1 MQSTDSTTQAGRT
14 RVGREFLIRAG
25 VTVAVVGGAL
35 LALLNVPG
43 VPYDWSVWSDGTW
56 AAYIRTGLWI
66 TLYVSLGS
74 LVVALVLGVIVGL
87 MRMSK
92 NVVVHQLG
100 TIYVE
105 LIRGTPLLVQI
116 MIAYFCVAL
125 AVKKGLEAGG
135 AAFGVVDA
143 SQNVTVWGIAVLGV
157 FAGAYVAEIVRAA
170 LESIDPGQTEAAL
183 SQGMTKR
190 QVFRL
195 VLFPQALRRMIP
207 PLTGQLVSLV
217 KDSSL
222 LSVIGL
228 FELTNRA
235 GIMKT
240 STYSVFEVLIPL
252 AGLYLL
258 ITLPLSVVARRLELR
273 LAA

>member
-1 MQSTDSTTQAGRT
+1 MQSTDSRT
-14 RVGREFLIRAG
+14 RAGREFLIRAG

-35 LALLNVPG
+35 VALLNVPG
-43 VPYDWSVWSDGTW
+43 VPYTWSVWRDGTW
-56 AAYIRTGLWI
+56 ATYIATGLWI
-66 TLYVSLGS
+66 TLYVSIGS
-74 LVVALVLGVIVGL
+74 LIVALVLGVIAGL

-92 NVVVHQLG
+92 NIVVHQLG

-135 AAFGVVDA
+135 VAFGVVDA

-222 LSVIGL
+222 LSLIGL

-235 GIMKT
+235 GIMRT
-240 STYSVFEVLIPL
+240 STYTVFEVLIPL
-252 AGLYLL
+252 AALYLV
-258 ITLPLSVVARRLELR
+258 ITLPLSVLARRLELR